1 MEESLIISNT
11 TPIINFAE
19 IEQIELL
26 KSLVGTVI
34 IPPAVEKEVLAYSS
48 SGPVRNSKASSPMLS
63 ASTNLRRLDKAHLW
77 HPFTQMRDWCA
88 SEVDPLIIASGR
100 GAVLTDIEG
109 NEYLDGNSSI
119 WTNVHGHRHPVIDAA
134 IRDQLDRIAHCSALG
149 FSNEPA
155 IRLAE
160 KLVGLFPTDTLTRVF
175 FTDDGSTAIEC
186 ACRMALQYRELRGET
201 HRSRFIAFEGAY
213 HGDTIGAASLGG
225 ISTFKGTV
233 AAMGYTVSRLPTME
247 ALESL
252 SESEAGEVNAVI
264 IEPLIQGAAGM
275 RLWPAGMLRRLREWC
290 DQNGALLIL
299 DEVMTAFGRTGRL
312 FACEHEGIVPD
323 FLCLAKGLTGGY
335 LPLAATLT
343 TETVYEAFLGRYEER
358 KTFFY
363 GHSYCANPLG
373 CAAALGNL
381 QVFEEEDVIAGLP
394 AKIATLTKAL
404 QEAKENSPHFGEV
417 RQIGLIAAIDLAG
430 GPLLDWREESGA
442 KVCRRARAYGLLTRP
457 IRDTLI
463 LMPPLCVSEA
473 QIRDAVGA
481 LVKAS
486 ADVLGG

>member
-1 MEESLIISNT
+1 MTSPDSDQTGSGPALNPVESLR
-11 TPIINFAE
+11 
-19 IEQIELL
+19 Q
-26 KSLVGTVI
+26 
-34 IPPAVEKEVLAYSS
+34 
-48 SGPVRNSKASSPMLS
+48 
-63 ASTNLRRLDKAHLW
+63 LDKAHLW
-77 HPFTQMRDWCA
+77 HPFTQMQDWCA

-100 GAVLTDIEG
+100 GAMLMDLEG

-119 WTNVHGHRHPVIDAA
+119 WTNIHGHRHPVIDAA
-134 IRDQLDRIAHCSALG
+134 IRDQLDRISHCSALG

-160 KLVGLFPTDTLTRVF
+160 KLVGLFPDDTLTRVF

-186 ACRMALQYRELRGET
+186 ACRMALQYRELRGESE
-201 HRSRFIAFEGAY
+201 RSRFIAFDGAY

-225 ISTFKGTV
+225 ITTFHGKV
-233 AAMGYTVSRLPTME
+233 AAMGYTVSRVATME

-252 SESEAGEVNAVI
+252 SDHEAAEVNAVI

-290 DQNGALLIL
+290 DRHDVFLIL
-299 DEVMTAFGRTGRL
+299 DEVMTGFGRTGRL
-312 FACEHEGIVPD
+312 FACEHEDIIPD

-343 TETVYEAFLGRYEER
+343 TEKVYAAFLGRYEER

-381 QVFEEEDVIAGLP
+381 QVFEEENVIAGLP
-394 AKIATLTKAL
+394 AKISALTNAL
-404 QEAKENSPHFGEV
+404 SDAENTSPHFGEV
-417 RQIGLIAAIDLAG
+417 RQIGLIAAIDLIDVG
-430 GPLLDWREESGA
+430 TGSPLDWRDETGA
-442 KVCRRARAYGLLTRP
+442 KICRRARAYGLLTRP
-457 IRDTLI
+457 IRDTLV
-463 LMPPLCVSEA
+463 LMPPLCVTET

-481 LVKAS
+481 LLQAS
-486 ADVLGG
+486 EDVLGK